1 VNEECSFKPT
11 EDSEKMDQSL
21 QAVLQSCLQSRFGYA
36 GFRRHQLEVMLNVLH
51 GRDSFCLMATGEGKS
66 LLYQLPA
73 VALREKGVKV
83 TTLVISPL
91 IALMEDQI
99 EYLASIGVS
108 ALALGGTTR
117 HDEEE
122 AAMNGQYALVYL
134 TPEKAAI
141 WHHGFERLMLTTR
154 VVCLAVDES
163 HCVSEWGH
171 DFRPQYRQLGAL
183 RKILHGVP
191 CLALSATATV
201 PVQKDIISSLQLRR
215 PFAVS
220 SCFNRRNLKYHVFER
235 SGATDLLRALLLV
248 QSQGLDTAK
257 IGQELH
263 EAEEEAGADVAE
275 EEEQDDEDEGGEWVQ
290 AHNHPSPRPRPRP
303 AAKPNKS
310 AAAPTVTFQPTLVY
324 VMTKKE
330 CESLAEAIRQ
340 SRLFRAVK
348 VATYHSGLSLQERK
362 ATQAAFARD
371 EVQVVIATA
380 AFGMGVHKDGIRAVV
395 HFGMPQS
402 LETYYQQSGRAG
414 RDGAPASCVLLY
426 HRSDDARCWN
436 IGQNYSEAAAAA
448 AAAAAGGGGAGVG
461 AEGAALQAADLT
473 TTSILEELSKR
484 LAAEVAREKDPSCA
498 AASTAAGVEAGAE
511 AGAGARAAQRVEARM
526 SVVREFIRGV
536 GGCRRRFLLAFFGQG
551 AVSLE
556 ELRAQGQGR
565 GPGQGPEQGCCDLC
579 DEALSVAE
587 KAAAAAEAMQGQE
600 GGGDHPIHT
609 LPPPAAPVPR
619 VDLGPEVLLML
630 RAIQETS
637 TGEAWGVGLPLQ
649 VLLGSHDKLTQRL
662 PGYSSLSTFGCGQA
676 RGKEW
681 WMALCRQL
689 AETEGLVSLN
699 FVRGAGGKFSYQHA
713 SLTAPGAEYLRRYSA
728 WRAPAKGEA
737 PGVPGVGGG
746 SKATPAHFLV
756 PCPELA
762 ALMRGVGSGGEGAAA
777 GAGGGGLRRVP
788 GVPAANFTTA
798 AAQSEAAA
806 EARAALQDQAARARA
821 ARAAQLEAA
830 RAAVEQRL
838 LHLRDTVARSTGAKP
853 YTVLSSFDMQQI
865 CVPRVLRQ
873 CCSLQG
879 LEQLGVLEPWK
890 LAEFG
895 AELAALVASACKEA
909 GVGEEH
915 EEEDEEEGGGTRVGD
930 GSPFRPLPLPP
941 PPQPEQL
948 VAAVRGRGAAP
959 QLYRPAYI
967 AQQREQETLHVVVSA
982 AGADGS
988 CMQQQVG
995 FKRDAAEMD
1004 EGVDDVAGGDENKA
1018 PPSAGHGAGQSHV
1031 IVIPHFCRRVL

>member
-1 VNEECSFKPT
+1 
-11 EDSEKMDQSL
+11 MDQSL

-36 GFRRHQLEVMLNVLH
+36 GFRRQQLEVMLNVLH

-99 EYLASIGVS
+99 EHLASIGVS
-108 ALALGGTTR
+108 ALALGGTSS

-122 AAMNGQYALVYL
+122 AAMDGQYALVYL

-141 WHHGFERLMLTTR
+141 WHHGFERLMTTTR
-154 VVCLAVDES
+154 IVCLAVDES

-248 QSQGLDTAK
+248 QSQGLDASNNGK
-257 IGQELH
+257 ELP
-263 EAEEEAGADVAE
+263 EAEEEEEAAAE
-275 EEEQDDEDEGGEWVQ
+275 EEDDDEEEEGEWVQ
-290 AHNHPSPRPRPRP
+290 AHNHPSPRARPRP

-340 SRLFRAVK
+340 SRCFRAVK
-348 VATYHSGLSLQERK
+348 VATYHAGLSLQERK

-371 EVQVVIATA
+371 EVQVVVATA

-448 AAAAAGGGGAGVG
+448 GEGGAGEC
-461 AEGAALQAADLT
+461 ADGAALRAAELT

-484 LAAEVAREKDPSCA
+484 LCAEVAREKKPSGA
-498 AASTAAGVEAGAE
+498 TAAGGGGAKAE
-511 AGAGARAAQRVEARM
+511 AGAGAGAAQRVEARM

-551 AVSLE
+551 AASLE

-565 GPGQGPEQGCCDLC
+565 GPGQAPERDCCDLC
-579 DEALSVAE
+579 DEAFSVLE
-587 KAAAAAEAMQGQE
+587 KAAVAAEAMQGQE
-600 GGGDHPIHT
+600 GGCGLPMHT
-609 LPPPAAPVPR
+609 HLPPAAVLVSR
-619 VDLGPEVLLML
+619 VDLGPEVLLLL

-676 RGKEW
+676 RGKDW

-689 AETEGLVSLN
+689 AETEGLVSLK

-728 WRAPAKGEA
+728 WRVPA
-737 PGVPGVGGG
+737 GGG
-746 SKATPAHFLV
+746 GGGGGKATPAHFLV

-762 ALMRGVGSGGEGAAA
+762 ALMRNAGSGGEGASAA
-777 GAGGGGLRRVP
+777 AAAGGLRRVP

-798 AAQSEAAA
+798 AARSEAAA
-806 EARAALQDQAARARA
+806 EARAALQGQAARARA
-821 ARAAQLEAA
+821 ARAARLEAA

-865 CVPRVLRQ
+865 CAPRALRQ
-873 CCSLQG
+873 CCSMQG

-909 GVGEEH
+909 CVSEEH
-915 EEEDEEEGGGTRVGD
+915 EEDEEEGGDTMVED

-941 PPQPEQL
+941 PPQTEQL
-948 VAAVRGRGAAP
+948 VSVRGRGAAP

-967 AQQREQETLHVVVSA
+967 AQQRAPETMHVAVA
-982 AGADGS
+982 TAGADGS
-988 CMQQQVG
+988 CVQQQVG
-995 FKRDAAEMD
+995 CKRDAAEMGGGD
-1004 EGVDDVAGGDENKA
+1004 HGVAGGDENRA
-1018 PPSAGHGAGQSHV
+1018 PSSAGNGPGLSHV
-1031 IVIPHFCRRVL
+1031 IVIPHFCCRVLS